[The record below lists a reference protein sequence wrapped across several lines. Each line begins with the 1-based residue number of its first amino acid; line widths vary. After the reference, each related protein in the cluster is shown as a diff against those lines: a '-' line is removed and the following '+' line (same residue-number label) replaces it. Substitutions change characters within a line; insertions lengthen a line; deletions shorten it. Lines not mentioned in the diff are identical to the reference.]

1 MIFAT
6 FLLRKEYLFMRKIYT
21 SLFSAFIL
29 SLLFLSIPTSLDAQT
44 PHTITGVTPKTVDP
58 SYYQLGNRTNG
69 IVDTI
74 FDYFDRS
81 TAFYELTAG
90 TGGYTLGTN
99 SFTEEIAVHYTSLGG
114 PTKVTE
120 IAVFFAKKEIM
131 LGQADS
137 LVARV
142 YTADADSMPNTE
154 IGFGKVSV
162 ADIDTAGFLTYIPVS
177 ILDSTADDFL
187 VSINYDDEN
196 LINDTIVILSNN
208 VLSSQ
213 GGPDGNQ
220 EKRTRQLISTGE
232 WLRVWDIWNFSG
244 LNMDADAM
252 IFPIVDYNEI
262 VGVEPALVARDLTL
276 YRPYPN
282 PAIRSINIPFSL
294 RSAQRVQV
302 VVFDANGRPVKSSP
316 LMSKGSGEQN
326 IALELDGLAAGS
338 YYFLLKSDRGT
349 LAGKF
354 QKVQ

>member
-1 MIFAT
+1 M
-6 FLLRKEYLFMRKIYT
+6 
-21 SLFSAFIL
+21 
-29 SLLFLSIPTSLDAQT
+29 
-44 PHTITGVTPKTVDP
+44 
-58 SYYQLGNRTNG
+58 
-69 IVDTI
+69 
-74 FDYFDRS
+74 
-81 TAFYELTAG
+81 
-90 TGGYTLGTN
+90 
-99 SFTEEIAVHYTSLGG
+99 
-114 PTKVTE
+114 
-120 IAVFFAKKEIM
+120 
-131 LGQADS
+131 
-137 LVARV
+137 
-142 YTADADSMPNTE
+142 
-154 IGFGKVSV
+154 
-162 ADIDTAGFLTYIPVS
+162 ADIDTAGFLTYIPVA

-196 LINDTIVILSNN
+196 LVNDTIVILSNN
-208 VLSSQ
+208 VLTSQ

-252 IFPIVDYNEI
+252 IFPIVDYTEI

-282 PAIRSINIPFSL
+282 PAVESINIPFSL
-294 RSAQRVQV
+294 RSAQRVQI

-326 IALELDGLAAGS
+326 IEMDLDGLAAGS
-338 YYFLLKSDRGT
+338 YYFLLKSARGT